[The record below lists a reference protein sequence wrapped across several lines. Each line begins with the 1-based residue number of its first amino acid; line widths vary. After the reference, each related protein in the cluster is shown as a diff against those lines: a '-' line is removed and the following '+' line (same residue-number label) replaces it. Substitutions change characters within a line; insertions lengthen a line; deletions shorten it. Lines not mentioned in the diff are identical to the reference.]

1 MIEANGVRTAA
12 AAVRGPSMGQ
22 FVSLR
27 GRLWLVEEQPETP
40 FDGHRLACVD
50 DDASGE
56 DAQVLWSAE
65 VDARLRDE
73 EAWAS
78 LASGGGDAETFSAYL
93 RTVRWRT
100 ATAAERDLF
109 QAPFR
114 AGIRLDPYQLLP
126 LRKALRL
133 PRVNLLIADDVGLG
147 KTVEAGLVL
156 REMLLRRRVDY
167 MVVLAPAAMTGQW
180 QDELQTKFGLSFEI
194 IDRQHLESL
203 RRRRGYGANPWA
215 TGSRFILSH
224 RLLGDEAYVAGLRD
238 VLEEFRARSL
248 LILDEAHHAAPAGG
262 GRYAVESQFT
272 RSLRDLSDRFEH
284 RLFLS
289 ATPHNGHPNSFAT
302 LLELLD
308 PQRFTR
314 GVPVRPADLEPVMVR
329 RLKSDLRALGEAFP
343 ERVVEPVVID
353 GLDRHAPE
361 LRLAAM
367 LADYRAL
374 RERRIGTLGAAQG
387 ARARLAFVGLQ
398 QRLLSSVPAFARTLR
413 VHLAGL
419 ERLIAGETAQPAV
432 ADEDPDAPERA
443 DEEDAAF
450 ERLDRAEAVRT
461 EAAAMAAGGAAAQLM
476 AERDHAAAML
486 VVADAAKT
494 APDARVRWIIDWAR
508 ANLLDA
514 EGRWRDRRLI
524 LFTEYEDT
532 RRWLQRQLSVLL
544 DPADADEVARIES
557 FTGVT
562 STERREAITRAHL
575 VADAVLLSFFEGS
588 GVRDREAR
596 LAEVQQLVLAPSAQ
610 SWSRLEALRE
620 RLHASPVG
628 ITSFHWELEFE
639 DVFTR
644 PNPGFDAIVGNP
656 PFAGKN
662 TIAAG
667 HAAAYPDWLKT
678 LHPHAH
684 GNADLAAHF
693 FRRAFGLL
701 RRGGAFGLIATNTI
715 RQGDTRDTGLRR
727 ILDEGGV
734 IYRAVSR
741 HQWEGDA
748 AVVVAQVFVR
758 RGAVAEDTGA
768 VLDGRPVRRIS
779 AYLMEGD
786 LDGSPAVLRA
796 NAGKAF
802 AGTEIFGNG
811 FTFDDADTK
820 QQAYPLA
827 LMHDLRIK
835 VTNFDAAVFPY
846 LGGEEATN
854 HPRHQ
859 ARRFVID
866 FRDYPLQRTH
876 KEIGWHDA
884 GLGQRRQYASQG
896 DVPLDYPDP
905 VASDW
910 PILLQMVRDRVK
922 PIRDPDNREVYRRLW
937 WRFAE
942 RRVDLYNAIAGL
954 SHVLVVNR
962 GASPHVAF
970 ARVPTGQVFAKT
982 LAVFALPSHAAFA
995 TLQSRVHEV
1004 WTRFFA
1010 STLEER
1016 LRYTPTDCF
1025 ETFPLPPDH
1034 DEVPALEAA
1043 GQAYHDTRA
1052 ALMVA
1057 AGQGMT
1063 PTYNRFHRKADTGA
1077 DIESL
1082 RALHHAMDRAVL
1094 AAYGWEDL
1102 AAEAAPVFLDADSED
1117 DHRYQG
1123 RLFWPAPFR
1132 DAVLA
1137 RLLTLNEERAT
1148 MERML

>member
-1 MIEANGVRTAA
+1 
-12 AAVRGPSMGQ
+12 MGQ

-167 MVVLAPAAMTGQW
+167 MVVVAPAAMTGQW
-180 QDELQTKFGLSFEI
+180 RDELQTKFGLSFEI

-203 RRRRGYGANPWA
+203 RQRRGYGANPWA

-419 ERLIAGETAQPAV
+419 ERLIAGETAQPVV

-450 ERLDRAEAVRT
+450 ERLDHAEAART

-544 DPADADEVARIES
+544 DPADADEVARIDS

-562 STERREAITRAHL
+562 STERREAIKRAFNDPASPL
-575 VADAVLLSFFEGS
+575 RILLCTDAAREGIN
-588 GVRDREAR
+588 
-596 LAEVQQLVLAPSAQ
+596 LQAQ
-610 SWSRLEALRE
+610 CHDLIHVDLPWNPSRLEQRNGRIDRKLQPSDTVTCRYFVYAQR
-620 RLHASPVG
+620 P
-628 ITSFHWELEFE
+628 E
-639 DVFTR
+639 DVVL
-644 PNPGFDAIVGNP
+644 DALVRKTEAIRRQLGS
-656 PFAGKN
+656 AGEVLGDR
-662 TIAAG
+662 IADRLG
-667 HAAAYPDWLKT
+667 RGIDRAAARDLAERIRNKEADERVRAAVRD
-678 LHPHAH
+678 LDDGEEARRARLMREQ
-684 GNADLAAHF
+684 ADLAAMLDKA
-693 FRRAFGLL
+693 RARVGVDPDELRSVVGLAL
-701 RRGGAFGLIATNTI
+701 ARAGGG
-715 RQGDTRDTGLRR
+715 
-727 ILDEGGV
+727 
-734 IYRAVSR
+734 
-741 HQWEGDA
+741 W
-748 AVVVAQVFVR
+748 
-758 RGAVAEDTGA
+758 GATGA
-768 VLDGRPVRRIS
+768 VGDTPVFALDQAAP
-779 AYLMEGD
+779 
-786 LDGSPAVLRA
+786 
-796 NAGKAF
+796 AF
-802 AGTEIFGNG
+802 AGDPSWQPMLDELRARGPKPGERPGEWRASADAGVRRVSFAPAILPDGRDAGDVVQLHLEHRLVRRLLGRFLSAG
-811 FTFDDADTK
+811 FQQGLDRACVIETPATPAPRVVLIGRLALYGERAARLHEEVLSVAADWRDRERDE
-820 QQAYPLA
+820 AGLRPLA
-827 LMHDLRIK
+827 EGRDAEARVLDELIAALAGARTAGAAVARRATAHALADVGDLRS
-835 VTNFDAAVFPY
+835 VLEGRAAARGQRVAAE
-846 LGGEEATN
+846 LEKRAASEA
-854 HPRHQ
+854 
-859 ARRFVID
+859 
-866 FRDYPLQRTH
+866 
-876 KEIGWHDA
+876 A
-884 GLGQRRQYASQG
+884 GLETLLGQRIAR
-896 DVPLDYPDP
+896 
-905 VASDW
+905 
-910 PILLQMVRDRVK
+910 
-922 PIRDPDNREVYRRLW
+922 IRR
-937 WRFAE
+937 E
-942 RRVDLYNAIAGL
+942 RREDD
-954 SHVLVVNR
+954 R
-962 GASPHVAF
+962 
-970 ARVPTGQVFAKT
+970 Q
-982 LAVFALPSHAAFA
+982 FALLLDPAEARQRAADRRSWERA
-995 TLQSRVHEV
+995 V
-1004 WTRFFA
+1004 TR
-1010 STLEER
+1010 LDDELVREPER
-1016 LRYTPTDCF
+1016 LRAAARVRATR
-1025 ETFPLPPDH
+1025 
-1034 DEVPALEAA
+1034 LEPI
-1043 GQAYHDTRA
+1043 GLVY
-1052 ALMVA
+1052 L
-1057 AGQGMT
+1057 
-1063 PTYNRFHRKADTGA
+1063 
-1077 DIESL
+1077 
-1082 RALHHAMDRAVL
+1082 
-1094 AAYGWEDL
+1094 
-1102 AAEAAPVFLDADSED
+1102 
-1117 DHRYQG
+1117 
-1123 RLFWPAPFR
+1123 WPA
-1132 DAVLA
+1132 A
-1137 RLLTLNEERAT
+1137 
-1148 MERML
+1148 